1 MSLID
6 FGAVSEAFSMLLSFE
21 ILFYILAGLIV
32 GTVLGAIPG
41 LSGTLGIALM
51 LPVTY
56 YMEPIS
62 AIMFLSAIFTGGVYG
77 GGVTAVMLN
86 VPGAPGAVA
95 TTLDGYPMTR
105 KGMHNQ
111 ALGIGLGSSVIGC
124 VVGYLLVFIFLQPL
138 GIFVLKF
145 QAPEMMIL
153 TFFALSIISTIQG
166 DVVKT
171 LIAGFLGLLLGTI
184 GSTAFGRPRGIFGI
198 NELYEGIE
206 IVPALM
212 GLLAISELFFL
223 VQREFIIDE
232 GTKMPEKSFRA
243 IIEGMKISIKEKMNT
258 VRSALIGLFIGL
270 LPAAGAT
277 VASLVSYSQA
287 QTFSK
292 EKETFGKGNPSG
304 IVAAETA
311 NSASEGGSMG
321 TMMAFGI
328 PGGSA
333 AAVLMA
339 AFMVHGLTP
348 GPFLVRDHMGLTYA
362 VIIGNLLQGVLLL
375 VIGLVFIWY
384 FSRVVFVPTRLLI
397 PVVLVFSLLGA
408 YSVRGLY
415 IDVIITVVFAIFALV
430 MRKLD
435 YPIIAVLL
443 GLILGATIDGELTR
457 TIVLYEGRYLELF
470 QRPIFTTMAVFTLLI
485 FLIPAFRKLRKKGEI
500 TEENS

>member
-1 MSLID
+1 
-6 FGAVSEAFSMLLSFE
+6 
-21 ILFYILAGLIV
+21 
-32 GTVLGAIPG
+32 
-41 LSGTLGIALM
+41 
-51 LPVTY
+51 
-56 YMEPIS
+56 
-62 AIMFLSAIFTGGVYG
+62 
-77 GGVTAVMLN
+77 
-86 VPGAPGAVA
+86 
-95 TTLDGYPMTR
+95 
-105 KGMHNQ
+105 
-111 ALGIGLGSSVIGC
+111 
-124 VVGYLLVFIFLQPL
+124 
-138 GIFVLKF
+138 
-145 QAPEMMIL
+145 
-153 TFFALSIISTIQG
+153 
-166 DVVKT
+166 
-171 LIAGFLGLLLGTI
+171 
-184 GSTAFGRPRGIFGI
+184 
-198 NELYEGIE
+198 
-206 IVPALM
+206 
-212 GLLAISELFFL
+212 
-223 VQREFIIDE
+223 
-232 GTKMPEKSFRA
+232 
-243 IIEGMKISIKEKMNT
+243 
-258 VRSALIGLFIGL
+258 
-270 LPAAGAT
+270 
-277 VASLVSYSQA
+277 
-287 QTFSK
+287 
-292 EKETFGKGNPSG
+292 
-304 IVAAETA
+304 
-311 NSASEGGSMG
+311 MG